1 MTARSSTGNFSKFGT
16 YFLYKLRTI
25 RPLIILNSIFALL
38 SYPLVGGIL
47 VPYAANTIKIEALR
61 EELRRTESY
70 LQYGYSYYDD
80 PAYQVLRDRED
91 VLEGLLIMAVIIG
104 VIMLIG
110 MFIMSYGILSKSFRW
125 LYRKTIVDMDY
136 SLPVSDDTRFFGD
149 LLASF
154 AGSLVPHLIAIFTGS
169 ILWRVFANI
178 MLGNEA
184 EMEEYAELMNSLI
197 PEQFMY
203 TGLFS
208 CIMFMAFS
216 LFVMSLCGR
225 SAEAHIYPFVITGVV
240 PLIHVICM
248 LIVLMNTY
256 GYEMSG
262 DISSEFR
269 SIAAT
274 SPLGLIFM
282 SIYYLLDANVESA
295 MDFRTPM
302 FNGGIGIIALL
313 ITIGLFVAAYF
324 LIRKRR
330 AERVGSP
337 YVFGIVK
344 PAIPAV
350 VTFAV
355 VSCFMLGI
363 FAVLRD
369 AEEYSYTPSV
379 VGIVMAMVIITFIM
393 YVIMELI
400 SGKGFKKFHITL
412 LKYIVTMVASIL
424 ICFGLN
430 VSNGFGLANYVPDAE
445 DVSSVSYTVYRANFN
460 NRKNFTVTE
469 PENIKMITELHREI
483 PKERQTDEHSCHI
496 SIDYEM
502 KDGGTVS
509 RMYYITKEQ
518 YDEYVRRSFNAEG
531 LFSHEV
537 IDYVSHWADPI
548 DIFRIDVYDW
558 QDYGTGDLVDIPFD
572 EFAEAYRKDCD
583 NATFEQA
590 YGYATGTRSSEI
602 CLHYTYMHDDAA
614 GENYTSSMNVNIYS
628 WNTNV
633 LKLLAEQGITYVFDE
648 IGLNYY
654 KSAFVVE
661 YDADRYNGYFNSD
674 ENVGFILAGDD
685 SFPEEKYEEYGLT
698 GKYIYHGE
706 YIDEEYYEE
715 YGYEENTVTSYI
727 TTAPYV
733 VDEEYYYAEI
743 DYRMNKV
750 DITDPKLRELLENCS
765 YAVDP
770 TYSGE
775 KLYFVL
781 LTTAEN
787 LNESIIMG
795 SRCKYCVV
803 AEENAALAQELM
815 AKYPN
820 PEN

>member
-25 RPLIILNSIFALL
+25 RPLIILNAIFALL

-47 VPYAANTIKIEALR
+47 VPYASNYMELEALR
-61 EELRRTESY
+61 EQLRQSNTNFN
-70 LQYGYSYYDD
+70 YYED
-80 PAYQVLRDRED
+80 PVYQVLRDRSD

-110 MFIMSYGILSKSFRW
+110 MFIMSYGILAKSFRW

-197 PEQFMY
+197 PEQLMY

-248 LIVLMNTY
+248 LIVLVNTY

-262 DISSEFR
+262 DITSEFR

-282 SIYYLLDANVESA
+282 SIFYLFDGDIDSPMAFKA
-295 MDFRTPM
+295 PM
-302 FNGGIGIIALL
+302 FNGGIGIVALL

-350 VTFAV
+350 VTFAA

-363 FAVLRD
+363 FVVLRD

-412 LKYIVTMVASIL
+412 LKYIVTMAASIL
-424 ICFGLN
+424 ICFGLHI
-430 VSNGFGLANYVPDAE
+430 SNGFGLANYVPDVE
-445 DVSSVSYTVYRANFN
+445 DVQSVTYEVYSNRN
-460 NRKNFTVTE
+460 NPNKGFVVTE
-469 PENIKMITELHREI
+469 PENIKLITELHRDI
-483 PKERQTDEHSCHI
+483 PKERQTDEHSRHI
-496 SIDYEM
+496 SIEYTM

-518 YDEYVRRSFNAEG
+518 YNDYVRRSFNAEG
-531 LFSHEV
+531 LFAYEFINYRYWSDPV
-537 IDYVSHWADPI
+537 NIFMIDMC
-548 DIFRIDVYDW
+548 DW
-558 QDYGTGDLVDIPFD
+558 QEYGTGTVVDIPFD
-572 EFAEAYRKDCD
+572 EFAEAYRKDCE

-590 YGYATGTRSSEI
+590 YGYAPGTRSNNI
-602 CLHYTYMHDDAA
+602 CFHYNHIGDELT
-614 GENYTSSMNVNIYS
+614 GELYKSSANVNVYS

-633 LKLLAEQGITYVFDE
+633 LQLLAEHGIDVFDE
-648 IGLNYY
+648 LGLNRY

-661 YDADRYNGYFNSD
+661 YDADRYEGYFNFD
-674 ENVGFILAGDD
+674 ERVGFILAGDD
-685 SFPEEKYEEYGLT
+685 SFPEEKYEEYGLAD
-698 GKYIYHGE
+698 KYIYIGE
-706 YIDEEYYEE
+706 YIDEEYYYEE
-715 YGYEENTVTSYI
+715 YGYADDPTISYV

-733 VDEEYYYAEI
+733 VDKEYYYNEI
-743 DYRMNKV
+743 DYKMNKV
-750 DITDPKLRELLENCS
+750 DITDPKLKELLEDCS

-770 TYSGE
+770 AYSGE

-787 LNESIIMG
+787 LNESIFM
-795 SRCKYCVV
+795 SSYCKYYVV
-803 AEENAALAQELM
+803 AEDNAALAQELM

-820 PEN
+820 PET

>member
-80 PAYQVLRDRED
+80 PAYQVLSDRED

-154 AGSLVPHLIAIFTGS
+154 AGSLVPHLIAIFAGS
-169 ILWRVFANI
+169 ILWRATVSI
-178 MLGNEA
+178 MGNDEGVG
-184 EMEEYAELMNSLI
+184 EVLKSMI
-197 PEQFMY
+197 PEQLMY

-225 SAEAHIYPFVITGVV
+225 SAEAHIYPFVITGIV

-262 DISSEFR
+262 NITNEFR

-282 SIYYLLDANVESA
+282 SIYYLFDADVDTA
-295 MDFRTPM
+295 MDFRAPM

-337 YVFGIVK
+337 YVFGVVK

-350 VTFAV
+350 VTFAA

-363 FAVLRD
+363 FSVVEYAD
-369 AEEYSYTPSV
+369 GYSYDSP
-379 VGIVMAMVIITFIM
+379 IVSIAFAMVIITFIM

-412 LKYIVTMVASIL
+412 LKYIITMAASIL
-424 ICFGLN
+424 ICFGLHI
-430 VSNGFGLANYVPDAE
+430 SNGFGLANYVPDVD
-445 DVSSVSYTVYRANFN
+445 DVQSVSYEVYSSRNTEDK
-460 NRKNFTVTE
+460 RFTVNET
-469 PENIKMITELHREI
+469 ENIKAITELHRDI
-483 PKERQTDEHSCHI
+483 PKERQTDEHSRYI
-496 SIDYEM
+496 TIDYTM

-509 RMYYITKEQ
+509 RLYYITREQ

-537 IDYVSHWADPI
+537 ISYQNYWADPI
-548 DIFRIDVYDW
+548 NIFRIDLHEW
-558 QDYGTGDLVDIPFD
+558 QDYGTGDVVDIPFD
-572 EFAEAYRKDCD
+572 AFAEAYRKDCE
-583 NATFEQA
+583 NVTFEQA
-590 YGYATGTRSSEI
+590 YGYAIGTRSTEI

-614 GENYTSSMNVNIYS
+614 AGENFTSSMYVNIYS

-633 LKLLAEQGITYVFDE
+633 LKLFAEHGIDVFDE

-661 YDADRYNGYFNSD
+661 YDADKYSGYFNFD

-685 SFPEEKYEEYGLT
+685 SFPEEKYEEYGLV
-698 GKYIYHGE
+698 GKYVYYDEYSGGE
-706 YIDEEYYEE
+706 YHYDYVYEDSPM
-715 YGYEENTVTSYI
+715 TSYV

-733 VDEEYYYAEI
+733 ADKEYYYNQI
-743 DYRMNKV
+743 DYKMNKV
-750 DITDPKLRELLENCS
+750 DITDPKLAELLEGCS

-787 LNESIIMG
+787 LNESIMIG

-820 PEN
+820 PEQ